1 MKRIFLLL
9 LFLIPI
15 LGFTQVIS
23 VDKDLYTPQELI
35 EEVLV
40 NSGCIENIE
49 VTHVKGGNFSDGDKS
64 YGYFENNGG
73 SFPFAKG
80 IVMSTGKLAHVPGPN
95 NGLSDDNAPGWT
107 GDEDLENYLDLN
119 HTVNA
124 TVLEFDFTPNA
135 NNIRFRYI
143 FASEEYRENQSSTC
157 QYSDAFAFLIR
168 PVGATQYENIAVVPG
183 TDIPVKV
190 TTVHSGIPG
199 SCPPQNEAY
208 FAGYNYED
216 SPIIFNGQTEI
227 LTAEA
232 QVVSGQA
239 YHIKLVIADDINY
252 RFDSAVFLEGES
264 FNIGADLGENITG
277 LCEGESFLLE
287 TQEIG
292 NEPLNYQWFKVNTNG
307 SETLLAEGPDQDT
320 YEGSEEGTYKVVL
333 EYGEACLAEDEII
346 VSYIDFSNL
355 DSLNISS
362 CIPSDENPQGF
373 IYDLLSFEGN
383 ILAGN
388 SDFIL
393 GDFYISEADAE
404 AAINP
409 IENPENFHSTQA
421 GQQIYVGISTERG
434 CQTIREIILGS
445 SGESLNP
452 VELFACPDDNSSS
465 QYTFSLP
472 QAIPNIQDQL
482 DTYID
487 YFEFYENESDAFY
500 QENQLENMY
509 SIHKNQLPHSVFV
522 RIDGN
527 LGCQGLVE
535 IKLCGLEQAVQDPN
549 YIPPAFCNGSTE
561 PVEIF
566 AGVIDDEDYL
576 FEWETGETTPSIM
589 VSEPGPY
596 EVVISRPHEVNGE
609 IIYCNLTKIIEVI
622 ESEKPQVSYR
632 LIGEPGNYQIE
643 ITAEGE
649 GDYQFALDEGNWKNQ
664 NIFEVDSGKHYFH
677 VIDKNGC
684 GMVTKEFYVIDYM
697 KFFTPNGDGV
707 NDFWYIRGDD
717 PRNPQIKNTEIY
729 DRYGKLIIT
738 LGPHDEWDGNFHGK
752 PMPGNDYWF
761 KINFKDG
768 NVFKANFSLLR

>member
-1 MKRIFLLL
+1 M
-9 LFLIPI
+9 
-15 LGFTQVIS
+15 VS
-23 VDKDLYTPQELI
+23 VDQNTYSPQELI
-35 EEVLV
+35 EDILV

-49 VTHVKGGNFSDGDKS
+49 VTNVKGGNFSDGDKS

-73 SFPFAKG
+73 SFPFSKG
-80 IVMSTGKLAHVPGPN
+80 IVMSTGKLSRVPGPN
-95 NGLSDDNAPGWT
+95 NGLSDDDAPGWT
-107 GDEDLENYLDLN
+107 GDQDLENYLELN

-124 TVLEFDFTPNA
+124 TILEFDFTPNA

-168 PVGATQYENIAVVPG
+168 PVGQTQYENIAVVPG

-199 SCPPQNEAY
+199 SCPPQNEEY

-264 FNIGADLGENITG
+264 FNIGANLGDDIAG
-277 LCEGESFLLE
+277 LCEGETFVLSTE
-287 TQEIG
+287 EIG
-292 NEPLNYQWFKVNTNG
+292 NEPINYQWYQINSDG
-307 SETLLAEGPDQDT
+307 SETLLAEGPDQNN
-320 YEGSEEGTYKVVL
+320 YEGSEAGTYKVVL
-333 EYGEACLAEDEII
+333 DYGESCSAEDYIE

-355 DSLNISS
+355 GSLNISS

-373 IYDLLSFEGN
+373 IYDLLSFQGN

-388 SDFIL
+388 PDFIL
-393 GDFYISEADAE
+393 GDFYFSEEDAVAE
-404 AAINP
+404 INP
-409 IENPENFHSTQA
+409 IENPENFHSSQIH
-421 GQQIYVGISTERG
+421 QQIYVRITTERG
-434 CQTIREIILGS
+434 CETIRKIILDSTGDA
-445 SGESLNP
+445 LLP
-452 VELFACPDDNSSS
+452 VELYACPDENSLS
-465 QYTFSLP
+465 QYSFQLT

-482 DTYID
+482 DAYID

-500 QENQLENMY
+500 QENPLENFY
-509 SIHKNQLPHSVFV
+509 EIAKNQLPHSVFV

-527 LGCQGLVE
+527 LGCRGLVE
-535 IKLCGLEQAVQDPN
+535 IKLFALEPAITDPN
-549 YIPPAFCNGSTE
+549 YNPPAFCNGSTE
-561 PVEIF
+561 PIEIS
-566 AGVIDDEDYL
+566 AGVIHDDQYIY
-576 FEWETGETTPSIM
+576 EWENGETSSSIL
-589 VSEPGPY
+589 VDEPGHY
-596 EVVISRPHEVNGE
+596 EVTISRPHEVHGE
-609 IIYCNLTKIIEVI
+609 IIYCDFTKIITVI

-649 GDYQFALDEGNWKNQ
+649 GDYQFAIDEGLWKDQ
-664 NIFEVDSGKHYFH
+664 NIFEVDSGKHFYH
-677 VIDKNGC
+677 VKDKNGC
-684 GMVTKEFYVIDYM
+684 GIVSGTFYVIDYM

-707 NDFWYIRGDD
+707 NDFWYIKGDD

-738 LGPHDEWDGNFHGK
+738 LSPHGEWDGTFQGK

-761 KINFKDG
+761 KINFTDG